1 MKKKKDLG
9 LAKLRYDFKMGGG
22 KASFT
27 PVLEPNALKKQ
38 KAMKNYY
45 KKVAVVELNGVPY
58 DADVDSIAFMSSVLS
73 IANFRMLEA
82 MANGA
87 STEDAYNGVT
97 SQTIPWKDANGKW
110 SEIAIRDIPGGLEAA
125 MRKVAE
131 LAQ

>member
-27 PVLEPNALKKQ
+27 PMLEPNALKKQ

-45 KKVAVVELNGVPY
+45 KKVATIELDGVPY

-82 MANGA
+82 MADGA
-87 STEDAYNGVT
+87 SAEDAFTALT
-97 SQTIPWKDANGKW
+97 SQTVPWKDANGNW
-110 SEIAIRDIPGGLEAA
+110 AEISLGSIPTGLEAA